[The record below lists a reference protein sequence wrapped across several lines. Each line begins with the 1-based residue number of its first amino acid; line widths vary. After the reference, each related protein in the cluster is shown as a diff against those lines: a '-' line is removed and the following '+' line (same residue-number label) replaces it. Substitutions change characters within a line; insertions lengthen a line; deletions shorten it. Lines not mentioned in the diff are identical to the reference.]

1 MYPQAGK
8 RALARQWENGM
19 KLQGKARFI
28 KNVFDM
34 EDLDK
39 LCILVKIYQKSR
51 IIAKKVDEVKYSN
64 A

>member
-1 MYPQAGK
+1 
-8 RALARQWENGM
+8 M

-39 LCILVKIYQKSR
+39 LCILVKFYQKSR
-51 IIAKKVDEVKYSN
+51 IIAKKVNEVKYSN